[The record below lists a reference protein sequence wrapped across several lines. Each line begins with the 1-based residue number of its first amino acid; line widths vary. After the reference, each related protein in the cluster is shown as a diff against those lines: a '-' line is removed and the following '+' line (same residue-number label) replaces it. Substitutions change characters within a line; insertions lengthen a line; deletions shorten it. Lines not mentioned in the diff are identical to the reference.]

1 MISNPLAN
9 YDAADLDTTLAS
21 YLGTFLNLA
30 LIIGGIAVLYFL
42 VAGSIRYMTS
52 GGDKAGTETAQKMIT
67 NALVGLLL
75 LVASVPVVKFIGGY
89 FGVPGEF
96 FEINLDFITGPPEEE
111 PQE

>member
-1 MISNPLAN
+1 MCGFSVFMVNSVLTRVVKATN
-9 YDAADLDTTLAS
+9 AS
-21 YLGTFLNLA
+21 
-30 LIIGGIAVLYFL
+30 IAVLYFL